1 LRIDAIPAH
10 AVPLSAEQAETM
22 AQLRIKKHHV
32 AIMLLHWFN
41 AFVWLFEL
49 LTGLTLISSDYFRVV
64 PSWYVSIAE
73 GTFGG
78 RANMLQFHVAL
89 GLAWIF
95 VFLVYATFG
104 FRTYLGEVLH
114 KEIAL
119 DRDDFR
125 WLIVRTLRILG
136 RSREPLPPQ
145 GSYNAGQKLFAFM
158 IYAMIP
164 VVMVSGVIMAF
175 QLFGPT
181 VVGWAIVAHFAA
193 VGAVVSGLMVHVYMG
208 AVFPEEKSAF
218 FSMITGT
225 VDELY
230 AYSHHFKWWREVK
243 LAQSEWEQRHDRG
256 GSGPGTAG
264 VATTVASGPGQEPG
278 AGQMERS
285 SQHPGDIA

>member
-1 LRIDAIPAH
+1 MRTDAIPLH
-10 AVPLSAEQAETM
+10 AVPLTAEQAETM
-22 AQLRIKKHHV
+22 LQLRMKKHHV

-49 LTGLTLISSDYFRVV
+49 LTGLALISSDYFRVV
-64 PSWYVSIAE
+64 PRWYVSIAE
-73 GTFGG
+73 GAFGG
-78 RANMLQFHVAL
+78 RANMLEFHVAL
-89 GLAWIF
+89 GLLWIF
-95 VFLVYATFG
+95 VFLVYGVFG
-104 FRTYLGEVLH
+104 YRTYLGEVLH

-119 DRDDFR
+119 DHDDFR
-125 WLIVRTLRILG
+125 WLIVRTLGILG
-136 RSREPLPPQ
+136 RSKEPLPPQ

-175 QLFGPT
+175 QLFSPA

-243 LAQSEWEQRHDRG
+243 LAQSEWERRHDRD
-256 GSGPGTAG
+256 SPVPAEPAAVTAVAGPSDPEA
-264 VATTVASGPGQEPG
+264 GQEQTPG
-278 AGQMERS
+278 
-285 SQHPGDIA
+285 P

>member
-1 LRIDAIPAH
+1 LRTDAIPAY
-10 AVPLSAEQAETM
+10 ATPLTAEQATNM
-22 AQLRIKKHHV
+22 LQLRIKKHHV

-49 LTGLTLISSDYFRVV
+49 VTGLALVSSPYFRVV
-64 PSWYVSIAE
+64 PEWFVSIVE
-73 GTFGG
+73 GVFGS
-78 RANMLQFHVAL
+78 RSNMLEFHVTL
-89 GLAWIF
+89 GLVWIF
-95 VFLVYATFG
+95 VFLVYGIFG
-104 FRTYLGEVLH
+104 FRTYLGAEVLK

-136 RSREPLPPQ
+136 RSKEPLPPQ

-164 VVMVSGVIMAF
+164 LVMISGLIMSF
-175 QLFGPT
+175 QLFSPA
-181 VVGWAIVAHFAA
+181 VVGWAIVVHFAA

-218 FSMITGT
+218 FSMVTGT

-230 AYSHHFKWWREVK
+230 AYNHHFKWWREVK
-243 LAQSEWEQRHDRG
+243 LAQREWEHERDQGPSSAAD
-256 GSGPGTAG
+256 SGAPAPAD
-264 VATTVASGPGQEPG
+264 VPQSEP
-278 AGQMERS
+278 EPPRT
-285 SQHPGDIA
+285 